1 MRDTGEYRKGRGRN
15 PKEALRLEM
24 SMPHKKIAMAPDKQI
39 ALVAHD
45 NKKGDLV
52 EWATFNRELLAHHR
66 LYATGTTGELLEHEL
81 GVSIHKLQSG
91 PLGGTSKSAPRSPT
105 ARSTF
110 SSSSGI
116 RSSPSPTIRTSRRSC
131 A

>member
-1 MRDTGEYRKGRGRN
+1 
-15 PKEALRLEM
+15 
-24 SMPHKKIAMAPDKQI
+24 MPHKKIAMAPDKQI

-91 PLGGTSKSAPRSPT
+91 PWGATSKSAPRSPT

-110 SSSSGI
+110 SFSSGI
-116 RSSPSPTIRTSRRSC
+116 RSNRSPMIRTSRRFCAWPSC
-131 A
+131 GIFPLRAIAPLPIS